1 MDKQTKQLAVL
12 GGLVVIGGLVAAWQ
26 FGLFGGGEPEK
37 PKTDPAAAAGTPT
50 PTAPGGEPAPTTPS
64 NPGGAQGVPGGPAP
78 QTQDVDLDIPEPVV
92 IPMPRYRWQ
101 WDNGGWEWENKPDI
115 DRKSLAYDPLW
126 VQNIDVV
133 DPKRKEYI
141 DNLKQEWVLDGLSET
156 MQRVQTKDAE
166 GNITEEDRP
175 VLEAWFRGKKRPYG
189 EKDRLT
195 NTRFTIEKIFKNR
208 VYQSEGSSDFKVR
221 SGVDLAGDTGA
232 KLTIFVGDDGRY
244 APENK

>member
-1 MDKQTKQLAVL
+1 MNKQTKQLIAL
-12 GGLVVIGGLVAAWQ
+12 GGLVLVAGVIAAWN

-37 PKTDPAAAAGTPT
+37 PAPDPAAAAGTPT
-50 PTAPGGEPAPTTPS
+50 PTPPAGEPAATTPS
-64 NPGGAQGVPGGPAP
+64 AAGGVPGGPAP
-78 QTQDVDLDIPEPVV
+78 QTQDLDLEIPEPVTLV
-92 IPMPRYRWQ
+92 MPRYRWN
-101 WDNGGWEWENKPDI
+101 WTNAGEDYVKSPDY
-115 DRKSLAYDPLW
+115 DPKLAAYDPLW

-141 DNLKQEWVLDGLSET
+141 DNLKQEWVLDGLTET
-156 MQRVQTKDAE
+156 MQRVTRKDAD
-166 GNITEEDRP
+166 GNNVEQEEM
-175 VLEAWFRGKKRPYG
+175 VLEAWFRDKKRPYG

-208 VYQSEGSSDFKVR
+208 VYRSEGSSDFKVR